1 MSDEDVK
8 REAPSLGTP
17 GAEFG
22 ARRET
27 IDPAREQA
35 AIDPPGQIA
44 PLAANPSEASSKAK
58 GVATIGA
65 GILLFLA
72 KFKSIFVVLKALPF
86 FKIFL
91 TSFSMF
97 AMMWFEAVRYG
108 WIFGVGFVLLIL
120 VHELGHGYYIKK
132 NGIDAGW
139 PIFIPGI
146 GALIAQK
153 GRSQSRDVDAEISYG
168 GPFVGGAA
176 SAAVAGV
183 YFLTRNPFWLALAQ
197 TGFMLNLFNLMPVRP
212 LDGGAIAEV
221 FSPRAW
227 ILGVIG
233 VALLFYVTHSPVLI
247 MIGMMALPRLFNRTS
262 PDEIEP
268 VSEEV
273 RAKWQARYF
282 GLVTFLAL
290 GFFFARRIL
299 FPPMD

>member
-8 REAPSLGTP
+8 REAPLGAP

-22 ARRET
+22 ARREVV
-27 IDPAREQA
+27 DPVRELTPL
-35 AIDPPGQIA
+35 DPPGSLA
-44 PLAANPSEASSKAK
+44 PPAATASAGNKAK
-58 GVATIGA
+58 GIASIGA

-91 TSFSMF
+91 TSFSLF

-108 WIFGVGFVLLIL
+108 WTFGVGVALLFL
-120 VHELGHGYYIKK
+120 VHELGHAYYIRK
-132 NGIDAGW
+132 NGIKVGW
-139 PIFIPGI
+139 IVLIPGL
-146 GALIAQK
+146 GAMTAQA

-168 GPFVGGAA
+168 GPLVGTAA
-176 SAAVAGV
+176 SAAIASL
-183 YFLTRNPFWLALAQ
+183 YFFANNPFWLALAQ
-197 TGFMLNLFNLMPVRP
+197 VGFMLNLINLMPVRP

-227 ILGVIG
+227 VLGLIG
-233 VALLFYVTHSPVLI
+233 IAILFYVSKSPIVLL
-247 MIGMMALPRLFNRTS
+247 IGMMALPRLFNRTS

-273 RAKWQARYF
+273 RSKWQARYF